1 MTQFVLSSS
10 EKRMKLKEV
19 EKKKRK
25 DRQSKGRKD

>member
-10 EKRMKLKEV
+10 EKRTKLKEV